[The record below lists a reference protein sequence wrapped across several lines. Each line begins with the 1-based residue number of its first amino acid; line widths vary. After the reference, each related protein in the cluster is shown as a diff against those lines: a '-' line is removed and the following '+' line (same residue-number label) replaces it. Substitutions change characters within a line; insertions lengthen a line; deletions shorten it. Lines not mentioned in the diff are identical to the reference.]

1 MAHLTGIYLIDAPAS
16 ALNNAGAVKEG
27 RGDNVTAVK
36 KIKTPMG
43 ALPYV
48 SAQAQRY
55 WLRTTLADE
64 KGWTASPVFRE
75 DKVAYTDADPVTYA
89 EDDLFG
95 YMRAGSKGTD
105 SKTAAG
111 RAAVSARGATAV
123 DKDTTLTRV
132 SPLKIGTAVATA
144 PTNITRDWG
153 TMARIQDGD
162 PVPFE
167 HEFYRA
173 HLLAPWA
180 IDLTAV
186 GTFFTS
192 KRTGSLNLDSVR
204 IERAK
209 EAKATEVEV
218 RGQKAWRL
226 PRDVRVARV
235 ASVLRALGRL
245 DGGAKHTLHLTDTAP
260 ALCVF
265 AVLDHGNQVFQ
276 RLVGSRDGENT
287 CFRLDV
293 LDEVLSVHGDSLRS
307 DVYIGWARG
316 LLEGEHAALEA
327 WLKDPS
333 NLRGKRVHLG
343 HPRAMLGAFVD
354 EMLKPENDPW
364 ML

>member
-16 ALNNAGAVKEG
+16 ALNNAGFVKQG
-27 RGDNVTAVK
+27 RADNVTEVK

-43 ALPYV
+43 MLPYV

-55 WLRTTLADE
+55 WLRATLAED
-64 KGWTASPVFRE
+64 KSWTASPVFRE
-75 DKVAYTDADPVTYA
+75 DKIAYTDADPVSYA

-95 YMRAGSKGTD
+95 YMRASSKGTD

-132 SPLKIGTAVATA
+132 SPLKIGTAVATV

-226 PRDVRVARV
+226 PHEVRVARV

-265 AVLDHGNQVFQ
+265 AVLEHGNQVFQ
-276 RLVGSRDGENT
+276 RLVGSRDGEHT

-307 DVYIGWARG
+307 DVYVGWARG
-316 LLEGEHAALEA
+316 LLEGERAALED

-343 HPRAMLGAFVD
+343 HPRALLEAFID
-354 EMLKPENDPW
+354 EMYKPENESW
-364 ML
+364 MR